1 MPRPLL
7 YVQCVQPEAMGRKK
21 LLVAALPVLRESIN
35 PREVKAAVIH
45 VLVAAGLLMEPP
57 NATNVK
63 LENTQMAPM
72 PV

>member
-7 YVQCVQPEAMGRKK
+7 YVRSVQPEAMGRKK
-21 LLVAALPVLRESIN
+21 LRVAVLPVLRESIN
-35 PREVKAAVIH
+35 PQKVKAAVLH
-45 VLVAAGLLMEPP
+45 VLVGAGPQMEPP